1 MIFVRIIEM
10 GAILVKRLF
19 LGILVVSVVV
29 SLLGCGISL
38 TDNQPLME
46 IVGTVR
52 WVELEGG
59 FFGIVADDNTRYE
72 PLNLPEAYQQ
82 DGLRVRLSA
91 RIRNDYASIFMWGTI
106 IEILD
111 IQSLD

>member
-1 MIFVRIIEM
+1 M
-10 GAILVKRLF
+10 
-19 LGILVVSVVV
+19 SVVV